1 MTTSQNECKFSV
13 RYDGPATV
21 NHMIDAR
28 DLATS
33 IMGLNDVID
42 VIANQSLSP
51 GARCELQVNAQFR
64 EGSAIGDF
72 VIRVIN
78 DNFPTLISH
87 CEDARE
93 LLGVFVDFITLK
105 KLLQGKEIPEDQIP
119 KGTPPTSPVN
129 INIEQLNI
137 NNNVRAGSI
146 YLLANRAIDKQVSDF
161 LSPIAGEKIKNMEV
175 LDDQGEVMGSVTQND
190 VPFFEEMPP
199 VQQETTVPF
208 KNVTL
213 VIHGLHLDGNRTWNL
228 STNETHFNARILD
241 QDFLNRV
248 ESREFVFGRGDC
260 LKADVEMKT
269 TASGRIVWTVTKVH
283 QLIPSPK
290 QGTLF

>member
-13 RYDGPATV
+13 RYDGPATI

-42 VIANQSLSP
+42 VIADQTLAP
-51 GARCELQVNAQFR
+51 GTRCELQVNAQFR

-72 VIRVIN
+72 VVRVFN
-78 DNFPTLISH
+78 DGAPAILSFCT
-87 CEDARE
+87 EARE
-93 LLGVFVDFITLK
+93 LLGIFIDFITLK
-105 KLLQGKEIPEDQIP
+105 KLLKGNEIPADQIP
-119 KGTPPTSPVN
+119 KDANPTSRVN
-129 INIEQLNI
+129 IHIDNLNI
-137 NNNVRAGSI
+137 NTNVRAGSVN
-146 YLLANRAIDKQVSDF
+146 LFTSRSIDKKVQDF
-161 LSPIAGEKIKNMEV
+161 LVPISGEKINNMEV

-190 VPFFEEMPP
+190 VPFFEEISP

-208 KNVTL
+208 KNVPL

-228 STNETHFNARILD
+228 SMNETHFNARILD
-241 QDFLNRV
+241 QDFLSRV
-248 ESREFVFGRGDC
+248 ESREFVFGSGDC
-260 LKADVEMKT
+260 LEADVEMKT
-269 TASGRIVWTVTKVH
+269 TTSGKIVWSVTKVH
-283 QLIPSPK
+283 QLIPFPK